1 MPLSCSYSKM
11 QRLKPFLSYLPLGVL
26 AFSLLGVYLTSMAP
40 GLTWA
45 NYGADGGDLVTAAAT
60 GGVAHPTGY
69 PVYLLLARLF
79 QLLPV
84 GSLAFRTNLMSA
96 FAAVLAAML
105 VYALVI
111 RTTVPFNGH
120 RNWLAALA
128 SAFAFGL
135 SPLVWSQAV
144 ITEVYALHA
153 LFVASILFLAT
164 EDLSGCLAQKHLDRS
179 LGLVLG
185 LAVGNHVTSI
195 LLLPILFF
203 TKFFRKPE
211 VLPGNSLGLNW
222 QLDLCGLLRRLVW
235 MGIGLLAYLTL
246 PLHSL
251 SHPPVNWGNPVTLD
265 GFAWLVSGKLYQD
278 ELFVLT
284 LSSVWERCRVVA
296 ALLLGQFGILGLTIG
311 LIGLIVFF
319 KPSHLYRN
327 TLWIVA
333 AFSAFSI
340 IYATSDSF
348 LYLIPVFLCF
358 AIWIGLGLAGLMN
371 TFSQR
376 FHKGGIAIGL
386 VFILFLFI
394 QAGNNWS
401 QVDASRDLR
410 AEQFGEEVLN
420 QAPAHA
426 IVFAKGDRAVFT
438 LWYFHFALKNRPDLA
453 IVAMDLLHF
462 DWYQQTLQT
471 YSPDLSLPGPFPF
484 ATTVV
489 AANPERPVCYVEYL
503 QLPRIQCSSAKVP

>member
-1 MPLSCSYSKM
+1 
-11 QRLKPFLSYLPLGVL
+11 
-26 AFSLLGVYLTSMAP
+26 
-40 GLTWA
+40 
-45 NYGADGGDLVTAAAT
+45 VTAAAT

-96 FAAVLAAML
+96 FAAVLAATL

-111 RTTVPFNGH
+111 LATSPFNGR
-120 RNWLAALA
+120 RNWLAALV
-128 SAFAFGL
+128 SAYAFGL
-135 SPLVWSQAV
+135 SPLIWSQAV
-144 ITEVYALHA
+144 ITEVYTLHA
-153 LFVASILFLAT
+153 LFVASILFLST
-164 EDLSGCLAQKHLDRS
+164 EDLSGRFAEKHLDRS
-179 LGLVLG
+179 LGFLLG
-185 LAVGNHVTSI
+185 LATGNHVTSI

-211 VLPGNSLGLNW
+211 ALTGNGLGTAW
-222 QLDLCGLLRRLVW
+222 QMDIQGLLRRLTW
-235 MGIGLLAYLTL
+235 LGMGLLVYLTL
-246 PLHSL
+246 PLRSL
-251 SHPPVNWGNPVTLD
+251 SHPPINWGNPITLD
-265 GFAWLVSGKLYQD
+265 GFVWLVSGKLYQD

-311 LIGLIVFF
+311 LVGLIVFF
-319 KPSHLYRN
+319 RPSHLYRN

-333 AFSAFSI
+333 AFSVFSI
-340 IYATSDSF
+340 IYATRDSF

-358 AIWIGLGLAGLMN
+358 AIWIGMGLAGLMDV
-371 TFSQR
+371 FSQR
-376 FHKGGIAIGL
+376 FHKGGIAVGL
-386 VFILFLFI
+386 AFILSLFI
-394 QAGNNWS
+394 LAGNNWS
-401 QVDASRDLR
+401 QVDASHDLR
-410 AEQFGEEVLN
+410 AEQFGRDVLN

-471 YSPDLSLPGPFPF
+471 YYPDLSVPGPFPF

-489 AANPERPVCYVEYL
+489 AANPGRPVCYVENL
-503 QLPRIQCSSAKVP
+503 QLPQIQCLPVKVP